1 MDDKKDNDQ
10 DFKYNPWHP
19 MTNAIDLKHLGKLA
33 EECGE
38 LSSAISRCIIQGVY
52 EKEPETKKQNKQWLT
67 EEIADVFANI
77 NLVISHFDLDEEF
90 ITKRAK
96 DKAAR
101 LKTWHDMA

>member
-1 MDDKKDNDQ
+1 MNENQ
-10 DFKYNPWHP
+10 NPKYNPWHP
-19 MTNAIDLKHLGKLA
+19 MSNAIDLKHLGKLG
-33 EECGE
+33 EECNE
-38 LSSAISRCIIQGVY
+38 LGSAIFRCIIQGIY
-52 EKEPETKKQNKQWLT
+52 EKEPVTGKENKQWLT

-77 NLVISHFDLDEEF
+77 NLVIEHFNLDEEF